1 MDIKKLGR
9 YEVTEVLG
17 QGAMGIVYKGID
29 PMIGRT
35 VALKTLKTAGEIPA
49 EQLAEFKRRFSQE
62 AQSAGRL
69 AHPNIVTI
77 YDVGEEQ
84 GLAYI
89 AMEFIKGKALDEYIS
104 EKSPFSID
112 QIVGI
117 MTQLCDGL
125 GYAHKNGVIHRD
137 IKPANI
143 VLTDDHIAKITD
155 FGIAKITSTSATQTG
170 MVVGTPSYMSP
181 EQITGRGV
189 DNRSDIFSIG
199 AVFYELLTFEKA
211 FPGDNITTV
220 MYRVVHENPTPL
232 SIANMAVP
240 AQFDQILMKALAK
253 NPADRYPDAESMGRD
268 IQNYKNTAG
277 AGLGATQAFKP
288 ADYQG
293 TVVMSS
299 QTAATM
305 MASVPSAATTAASP
319 AASTAVSAPPKKKPM
334 LAILGAVAA
343 VLVIAGY
350 LIFGRSSAPVVQNS
364 GNSTVAPT
372 DGTSSLQVTLNILEG
387 RAVLDTS
394 QYRIQN
400 GQLILSNISASEHEL
415 LVQHEGYEDFKTK
428 LIFAENEQ
436 KKLDVAMKMAPIQFP
451 AGVDTAY
458 LTIASKPDMIAVQT
472 NTGKFIGYTP
482 FNRVPFPAGK
492 HTLIFSKEYYASQTK
507 DFDLRKGREFKA
519 SPVLTVRKGTLSVA
533 DANPKK
539 LQVFLN
545 EILLKPEKDGT
556 TYVVPFGKHK
566 VSLKQEGFKPYEQE
580 VLVNSDLTVKLT
592 ASLEQMYG
600 RLSVTSDPVDAEIFV
615 DGKNVGKSPVQL
627 DSVAAG
633 TREIKAQKGTLMA
646 VKKITVAENQANTAE
661 LKLTA
666 SVGYLKI
673 IVNPWAK
680 IYVDGKPMGS
690 SPPLDNLELK
700 PGTYKI
706 KIENPAYRAVTKTV
720 TITAG
725 TTTTLQH
732 DF

>member
-1 MDIKKLGR
+1 MELKKLGR
-9 YEVTEVLG
+9 YEVTAELG
-17 QGAMGIVYKGID
+17 QGAMGIVYKGVD

-35 VALKTLKTAGEIPA
+35 VALKTLKTEGVAPD
-49 EQLAEFKRRFSQE
+49 QLAEFKRRFSQE

-89 AMEFIKGKALDEYIS
+89 AMEFIKGKALDEYIT
-104 EKSPFSID
+104 EKIPFSID
-112 QIVGI
+112 QIVSI
-117 MTQLCDGL
+117 MTQICDGL

-155 FGIAKITSTSATQTG
+155 FGIAKIASTSATQTG

-199 AVFYELLTFEKA
+199 AVFYELLTYERA

-232 SIANMAVP
+232 SIANMSVP
-240 AQFDQILMKALAK
+240 AQFDQIVMKALAK
-253 NPADRYPDAESMGRD
+253 NPADRYPDAESMGRE

-277 AGLGATQAFKP
+277 AQLGATQAFNP
-288 ADYQG
+288 ADFQG
-293 TVVMSS
+293 TVMMSS

-305 MASVPSAATTAASP
+305 MAASPSAAVSP
-319 AASTAVSAPPKKKPM
+319 AAATTQTQTPIRKKPM
-334 LAILGAVAA
+334 GLILGAAAA
-343 VLVIAGY
+343 VCAIILY
-350 LIFGRSSAPVVQNS
+350 LIFGRSTGDVPTS
-364 GNSTVAPT
+364 GTAAVLEK
-372 DGTSSLQVTLNILEG
+372 GKSSLQVSLNILSG
-387 RAVLDTS
+387 TAVLDTS
-394 QYRIQN
+394 NYSIQD
-400 GQLILSNISASEHEL
+400 GQLLLSNIAATEHEL
-415 LVQHEGYEDFKTK
+415 LIKHEGYEDFRTK
-428 LIFAENEQ
+428 LLFAENEQ
-436 KKLDVAMKMAPIQFP
+436 KKLNVGMKLMPIQIP

-458 LTIASKPDMIAVQT
+458 LTVSSKPDVIAVQT

-482 FNRVPFPAGK
+482 LNRIPFPAGR
-492 HTLIFSKEYYASQTK
+492 HTLVFFKDNFMSQTK
-507 DFDLRKGREFKA
+507 DIDLKKKREAKA
-519 SPVLTVRKGTLSVA
+519 TPVLEVKKGSISVA
-533 DANPKK
+533 DVNPKK
-539 LQVFLN
+539 VQVFLN
-545 EILLKPEKDGT
+545 EVLLKPEKDGV
-556 TYVVPFGKHK
+556 TYIVPFGKQK
-566 VSLKQEGFKPYEQE
+566 ISLKQEGFKPLEQE
-580 VLVNSDLTVKLT
+580 LTINSKDVLKLNSN
-592 ASLEQMYG
+592 LEQLYG
-600 RLSVTSDPVDAEIFV
+600 SLSLTSNPSEADVFI
-615 DGKNVGKSPVQL
+615 DGNNVGKTPLKL
-627 DSVAAG
+627 DKVAAG
-633 TREIKAQKGTLMA
+633 PREIKVQKGSLMA
-646 VKKITVAENQANTAE
+646 LKKMSVIENKENTSD
-661 LKLTA
+661 LKLAA

-706 KIENPAYRAVTKTV
+706 KIENPAYRAVTKEV
-720 TITAG
+720 KINAG
-725 TTTTLQH
+725 ASTTLQH

>member
-1 MDIKKLGR
+1 MELKKLGR
-9 YEVTEVLG
+9 YEVTEELG
-17 QGAMGIVYKGID
+17 QGAMGIVYKGVD

-35 VALKTLKTAGEIPA
+35 VALKTLKTEGVAPD
-49 EQLAEFKRRFSQE
+49 QLAEFKRRFAQE

-112 QIVGI
+112 QIVSI
-117 MTQLCDGL
+117 MTQICDGL

-143 VLTDDHIAKITD
+143 VLTTDHIAKITD
-155 FGIAKITSTSATQTG
+155 FGIAKIASTSATQTG

-199 AVFYELLTFEKA
+199 AVFYELLTYEKA

-240 AQFDQILMKALAK
+240 AQFDQIVMKALAK
-253 NPADRYPDAESMGRD
+253 NPADRFPDAESMGRE

-277 AGLGATQAFKP
+277 AQLGATQAFNP
-288 ADYQG
+288 AEYQG
-293 TVVMSS
+293 TVMMSS

-305 MASVPSAATTAASP
+305 MAAATPGTT
-319 AASTAVSAPPKKKPM
+319 TAVPPVTQVQTPAKKKPM
-334 LAILGAVAA
+334 GMILGAAA
-343 VLVIAGY
+343 VVCAIILY
-350 LIFGRSSAPVVQNS
+350 LIFGRSTDDVPTSGTAAVPV
-364 GNSTVAPT
+364 
-372 DGTSSLQVTLNILEG
+372 DGKSSLQVSLNILTG
-387 RAVLDTS
+387 TAVLDTAN
-394 QYRIQN
+394 YTIQD
-400 GQLILSNISASEHEL
+400 GQLLLSNISAAEHEL
-415 LVQHEGYEDFKTK
+415 LIKHDGYEDFKTK
-428 LIFAENEQ
+428 LLFAENEQ
-436 KKLDVAMKMAPIQFP
+436 KKLDVAMKLMPIQFP

-458 LTIASKPDMIAVQT
+458 LTVSSKPDIVAVQT

-482 FNRVPFPAGK
+482 LERIPFPAGR
-492 HTLIFSKEYYASQTK
+492 HTLVFSKENFESQNK
-507 DFDLRKGREFKA
+507 DIDLKKKREAKA
-519 SPVLTVRKGTLSVA
+519 APVLQVKKGSISVA
-533 DANPKK
+533 DVNPKK
-539 LQVFLN
+539 VQVFLN
-545 EILLKPEKDGT
+545 EALLKPEKDGV
-556 TYVVPFGKHK
+556 TYSVPFGKQK
-566 VSLKQEGFKPYEQE
+566 IVLKQEGFKPLEQPLTINSKE
-580 VLVNSDLTVKLT
+580 VLKLNS
-592 ASLEQMYG
+592 SLEQLYG
-600 RLSVTSDPVDAEIFV
+600 ALSVTSTPSEADVFI
-615 DGKNVGKSPVQL
+615 DGNSVGKTPLKL

-633 TREIKAQKGTLMA
+633 PREIKVQKGTLMSL
-646 VKKITVAENQANTAE
+646 KKMSIIENKENNTD

-680 IYVDGKPMGS
+680 IYVNGQSMGS

-706 KIENPAYRAVTKTV
+706 KIENPAYRAVTKEV
-720 TITAG
+720 KINAG
-725 TTTTLQH
+725 SSTTLQH